1 MDGGRLGRGME
12 RPLRVLVAAG
22 SGVNLWDVLA
32 YLADQGC
39 LVARSGS
46 EEAASRVVTLQPDLV
61 VAAEQGLLN
70 LLSLCRA
77 LRAVTWAPLLV
88 LGQRDV
94 EEDEVLC
101 LEYGAD
107 GYLAANA
114 SPRRVHAHVQAL
126 LRRGHGDPRVETAAP
141 LRFGAIRIDHARHRV
156 YRDDAELDLSQKEYT
171 LLLFLVEHAGQAVTR
186 QALAEFVWGP
196 GAAGE
201 NRSLD
206 VHIHWLREK
215 LEADASNPRF
225 IRTVR
230 GVGYCFDPT
239 YAAERMAA
247 IPTEG

>member
-1 MDGGRLGRGME
+1 MDGGRPEPVME

-22 SGVNLWDVLA
+22 SGVDLWDVPA

-39 LVARSGS
+39 LVARSAGD
-46 EEAASRVVTLQPDLV
+46 EAASRVITLRPDLV
-61 VAAEQGLLN
+61 VAAEQGLLD
-70 LLSLCRA
+70 LLSLCRD
-77 LRAVTWAPLLV
+77 LRAATWAPLLV

-114 SPRRVHAHVQAL
+114 SPRRVRAHIQAL
-126 LRRGHGDPRVETAAP
+126 LRRGHGDPRIEAEAS

-156 YRDDAELDLSQKEYT
+156 YRGDAELDLSQKEYT
-171 LLLFLVEHAGQAVTR
+171 LLLFLVEHTG

-196 GAAGE
+196 GAVSE

-239 YAAERMAA
+239 YAAEHPAGL
-247 IPTEG
+247 PTGG